1 MQKYDIF
8 FLFLH
13 VVRTIAIN
21 VKQNKTIM
29 KKIFLFIVA
38 AFMSAGVA
46 SAQDLNE
53 AITLAKDGNAA
64 FELGEYNLAIEAFT
78 KSLTIAESIEGEEA
92 ANHAGTCKTAICAIY
107 LSNAKALLKAGD
119 YNGALAKLN
128 ETIAAAESY
137 NAAETVASAT
147 ELIPSVYMAQ
157 GNAALKAKDMAGA
170 IAAYTKVTEL
180 NPANGDA
187 YLRLGRALAAS
198 GKVEEAVA
206 AYETAAAN
214 GEEKD
219 AKKQLSTLFLKKAQ
233 ASLKGGKGQEA
244 IDFAMKSNE
253 YLESAN
259 AYNIAAKAAQK
270 LGKNA
275 DCIAFYQK
283 YLELKP
289 NAKDAAGVKFTI
301 AALYQQMGD
310 KAKAVEYYTMVAS
323 DPQFGAGAQEQLKV
337 LK

>member
-1 MQKYDIF
+1 
-8 FLFLH
+8 
-13 VVRTIAIN
+13 
-21 VKQNKTIM
+21 M
-29 KKIFLFIVA
+29 KKIFLFIA
-38 AFMSAGVA
+38 AALFSVGVA
-46 SAQDLNE
+46 STQDLNE

-78 KSLTIAESIEGEEA
+78 KALQIAESVEGDEA
-92 ANHAGTCKTAICAIY
+92 ANHASTCKTAICAIY
-107 LSNAKALLKAGD
+107 LSNSKALLKSGD
-119 YNGALAKLN
+119 YNGALEKLN
-128 ETIAAAESY
+128 ETIAAAEAY
-137 NAAETVASAT
+137 GAAETVTSAT

-170 IAAYTKVTEL
+170 IAAYTKVTEIT
-180 NPANGDA
+180 PANGDA

-214 GEEKD
+214 GEEQD

-233 ASLKGGKGQEA
+233 ASLKAGKSQEA
-244 IDFAMKSNE
+244 IDFAVKSSE

-259 AYNIAAKAAQK
+259 AYNLAAKAAQK

-289 NAKDAAGVKFTI
+289 NAKDAAGVNFTI

-310 KAKAVEYYTMVAS
+310 KAKAIEYYTKVAS

>member
-1 MQKYDIF
+1 
-8 FLFLH
+8 
-13 VVRTIAIN
+13 
-21 VKQNKTIM
+21 M
-29 KKIFLFIVA
+29 KKIFLFIA
-38 AFMSAGVA
+38 AALFSVGVA

-78 KSLTIAESIEGEEA
+78 KALQIAESVEGDEA
-92 ANHAGTCKTAICAIY
+92 ANHASTCKTAICAIY
-107 LSNAKALLKAGD
+107 LSNSKALLKSGD
-119 YNGALAKLN
+119 YNGALEKLN
-128 ETIAAAESY
+128 ETIAAAEAY
-137 NAAETVASAT
+137 GAAETVTSAT

-170 IAAYTKVTEL
+170 IAAYTKVTEIT
-180 NPANGDA
+180 PANGDA

-233 ASLKGGKGQEA
+233 ASLKAGKSQEA
-244 IDFAMKSNE
+244 IDFAQKANE

-259 AYNIAAKAAQK
+259 AYNLAAKAAQK

-289 NAKDAAGVKFTI
+289 NAKDAAGVTFTI
-301 AALYQQMGD
+301 AALYQKKGD
-310 KAKAVEYYTMVAS
+310 KAKAIEYYTKVAS